1 MMTKLSVPEAG
12 TMIGA
17 LVRVTE
23 EDKDGVL
30 PSGLPN
36 GMSVVMEYK
45 VNSKGE
51 WICFALNPDQ
61 WFDLSWFDI
70 VSRK

>member
-1 MMTKLSVPEAG
+1 MMTNRVVPEAASI
-12 TMIGA
+12 IGA
-17 LVRVTE
+17 LVKVTE
-23 EDKDGVL
+23 EDKKEVM

-45 VNSKGE
+45 TNSKGE

-61 WFDLSWFDI
+61 WFDLSWFDVI
-70 VSRK
+70 SRK

>member
-1 MMTKLSVPEAG
+1 MMSKLAVPEAG

-17 LVRVTE
+17 LVKVTD
-23 EDKDGVL
+23 EDKDGVM
-30 PSGLPN
+30 PSGLPK
-36 GMSVVMEYK
+36 GMAVVMEYK

-61 WFDLSWFDI
+61 WVDLSWFEVI
-70 VSRK
+70 SRK

>member
-1 MMTKLSVPEAG
+1 MMTNRVCPEAASF
-12 TMIGA
+12 IGA
-17 LVRVTE
+17 LVKPSVCE
-23 EDKDGVL
+23 NEASPAAL
-30 PSGLPN
+30 PK

-61 WFDLSWFDI
+61 WFDI
-70 VSRK
+70 

>member
-1 MMTKLSVPEAG
+1 MMTKRVVPEAASI
-12 TMIGA
+12 IGA
-17 LVRVTE
+17 LVKPS
-23 EDKDGVL
+23 EDELSHSPAAL
-30 PSGLPN
+30 PK

-61 WFDLSWFDI
+61 WFDLSWFEVI
-70 VSRK
+70 SRK

>member
-1 MMTKLSVPEAG
+1 MMSKLAVPEAG

-17 LVRVTE
+17 LVKVSE
-23 EDKDGVL
+23 EDKQGLV
-30 PSGLPN
+30 PSGLPK
-36 GMSVVMEYK
+36 GMAVVMEYK

-51 WICFALNPDQ
+51 WVCFALNPDQ
-61 WFDLSWFDI
+61 WFDLEWFDI

>member
-1 MMTKLSVPEAG
+1 MMSNLAVPEAG

-17 LVRVTE
+17 LVKVTD

-36 GMSVVMEYK
+36 GMSVVME
-45 VNSKGE
+45 
-51 WICFALNPDQ
+51 PP
-61 WFDLSWFDI
+61 
-70 VSRK
+70 SRIES